1 MTPEKPADTQSTV
14 LVVEDDPVLNRLL
27 TRQLAKAGHAVGSAD
42 TWAGAR
48 QRLPILQPDL
58 VLLDMKLPDSADFLP
73 LTELAARMPVVMLT
87 AYGNV
92 TQAVEAMRLG
102 AADYLVKPVDLEELE
117 RVVQRAL
124 DRRYQKGASPDASQA
139 APPDS
144 LVLTGEP
151 TLPVYLPSKTTKET
165 RHGPGQP
172 PRHPRPPYLQA
183 DHLGP
188 WGNYL
193 KQVDRVTPYLG
204 HLARWVETLKRPKRI
219 LIVDVP
225 IQMDDGSVAHF
236 EGYRVQHNTS
246 RGPGKGGVRFHQD
259 VTLSEVMALS
269 AWMSVK
275 NAAVNV
281 PYGGAKGGIRVDPR
295 KLSLGELER
304 VTRRYTSEIG
314 IIIGPNKDIPA
325 PDVNTN
331 EQTMAWMMDTYSMN
345 EGATATGVVTGKP
358 MTWAARWAGAKPP
371 AAACS
376 PWAWKPP
383 SLTGLELPGARIAVQ
398 GFRQC
403 GRHRGQAVCR
413 GRRPHRRGAGPRRH
427 HLPRGRP
434 GRARLAGACAHQRQ
448 CGGLASAET
457 LADDAFWACPAT
469 S

>member
-1 MTPEKPADTQSTV
+1 MAQANPPAT
-14 LVVEDDPVLNRLL
+14 
-27 TRQLAKAGHAVGSAD
+27 HA
-42 TWAGAR
+42 
-48 QRLPILQPDL
+48 
-58 VLLDMKLPDSADFLP
+58 
-73 LTELAARMPVVMLT
+73 
-87 AYGNV
+87 
-92 TQAVEAMRLG
+92 
-102 AADYLVKPVDLEELE
+102 
-117 RVVQRAL
+117 
-124 DRRYQKGASPDASQA
+124 
-139 APPDS
+139 
-144 LVLTGEP
+144 
-151 TLPVYLPSKTTKET
+151 LPS
-165 RHGPGQP
+165 
-172 PRHPRPPYLQA
+172 YLQA

-358 MTWAARWAGAKPP
+358 IALGGSLGRREATGRGVFTVGVE
-371 AAACS
+371 ACR
-376 PWAWKPP
+376 
-383 SLTGLELPGARIAVQ
+383 LTGLELQGARIAVQ
-398 GFRQC
+398 GF
-403 GRHRGQAVCR
+403 GNVGGIA
-413 GRRPHRRGAGPRRH
+413 AK
-427 HLPRGRP
+427 LF
-434 GRARLAGACAHQRQ
+434 AEAGARIVAVQDH
-448 CGGLASAET
+448 GGTVYREAGLDVPALLEHVRINGSVAGYASSET
-457 LADDAFWACPAT
+457 LADDAFWRVPCDILILAALESQITAANAGQITARMVIEGANGPTTPEADDILHERNVLVVPDVIANAGGVTVSYFEWVQDFSSFFWTEDEINARLVRIMKEAFAAVWQVAQDNQVSLRTATFIVACKRILQARELRGLYP
-469 S
+469 